1 MEQGI
6 RARKEKQ
13 MTPQEKAT
21 LVKEKKQLQA
31 FIGCLRTENDALGAK
46 LSKMIPLIGNIRE
59 SQLGIDLILRK
70 LAAKLK
76 K

>member
-13 MTPQEKAT
+13 MTPQEKAII
-21 LVKEKKQLQA
+21 VKEKKQLQA
-31 FIGCLRTENDALGAK
+31 FINCLRTENDALGVK
-46 LSKMIPLIGNIRE
+46 LSEIIPLIGSIRE
-59 SQLGIDLILRK
+59 SQLGIDSILRE
-70 LAAKLK
+70 LEAKLK